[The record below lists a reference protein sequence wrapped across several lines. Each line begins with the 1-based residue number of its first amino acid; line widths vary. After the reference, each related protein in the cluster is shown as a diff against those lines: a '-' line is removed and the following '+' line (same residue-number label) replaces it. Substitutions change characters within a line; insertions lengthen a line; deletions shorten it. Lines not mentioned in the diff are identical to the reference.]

1 MPQDYQDL
9 QELHEVPE
17 ALPASRWLPYF
28 STGLIIGLGVAL
40 VVFLRTYTSSQP
52 VLRFEAPL
60 AECPAPVQTPPAE
73 STTDTATET
82 DFEFYTVLPQMEVR
96 VEDWD
101 LEEAMAGSRPMPPG
115 AYYLQSGSYRHLDAA
130 SQLREQLHTIGID
143 THVQEVDLGENGT
156 WYRVRAGPYQVL
168 EELNRARSLLN
179 RNRIPFI
186 LLRDSDAAAESE

>member
-9 QELHEVPE
+9 QELHEIPE
-17 ALPASRWLPYF
+17 ALPARRWLPYF

-60 AECPAPVQTPPAE
+60 VECPAPEQITQAE
-73 STTDTATET
+73 SAADAATET
-82 DFEFYTVLPQMEVR
+82 KFEFYTVLPQMEVR

-101 LEEAMAGSRPMPPG
+101 LEEAIAGSRPMPPG

-156 WYRVRAGPYQVL
+156 WYRVRAGPYHSL
-168 EELNRARSLLN
+168 EKLNRARSLLT
-179 RNRIPFI
+179 RNRVHFI
-186 LLRDSDAAAESE
+186 LLRDTGSAESE